1 MRKPVKDLVN
11 KEWAAKARVIL
22 TGNSPDTSTLFT
34 KLSTITLEEQ
44 QKLKSD
50 AARDRFTQA
59 LHKLRDGLNFGWAHG
74 FNASQAR
81 FTRPENKPPNRRVG
95 ALLPLAIAAGEAI
108 GKAQAAKVNRAH
120 GIPAPGTFPLKHTHA
135 TGAPATQH

>member
-1 MRKPVKDLVN
+1 MKQTVNDLVN
-11 KEWAAKARVIL
+11 KEWAKKAKVIL
-22 TGNSPDTSTLFT
+22 EGCSPDTSTLLT
-34 KLSTITLEEQ
+34 KLHTITLEEQ

-108 GKAQAAKVNRAH
+108 GKAQAEKVNRARS
-120 GIPAPGTFPLKHTHA
+120 IPIPGTFPMKHTHA